1 MLVSGTCWFVVGRA
15 LRPVETMRR
24 DLAVISPENLDHR
37 VASTG
42 NDDEIAR
49 LAQTLNDT
57 LARLE
62 SFTDR
67 QQRFVA
73 DASHELQSPLA
84 SSIAELELALA
95 DPEQCDWPTTASD
108 LLTEQQRMTRLVQDL
123 LFLARD
129 DDGAT
134 DARQT
139 LIDLDDVVRSEAARL
154 RPRTTVPI
162 DTSAVAPVEVRGGAE
177 QLARVVRNLLENA
190 VRYAATR
197 VTVTL
202 ATGERDDRRVA
213 VLTVADDGPGV
224 PAAAR
229 ERIFERFGRA
239 DESRAAW
246 HRRHGSRFVDRA
258 TRRGT
263 SRWCDHARS
272 RPTRPRA
279 SCSCCRCPRRSASG
293 AEPPGGE
300 RSGATRPSDA

>member
-1 MLVSGTCWFVVGRA
+1 
-15 LRPVETMRR
+15 MRR
-24 DLAVISPENLDHR
+24 DLAVISPQTLDHR
-37 VASTG
+37 VASSG

-49 LAQTLNDT
+49 LALTLNDT

-95 DPEQCDWPTTASD
+95 EPEQCDWPATASD

-129 DDGAT
+129 DDGAN
-134 DARQT
+134 DAPQT
-139 LIDLDDVVRSEAARL
+139 LLDLDDVVRSEAARL
-154 RPRTTVPI
+154 RSRTTVPI
-162 DTSAVAPVEVRGGAE
+162 DTSAVAPVEVRGGAD

-202 ATGERDDRRVA
+202 TTDDRDDRRVA

-224 PAAAR
+224 PVAAR
-229 ERIFERFGRA
+229 DRIFERFGRA
-239 DESRAAW
+239 DESRARGTGGTGLGLSIA
-246 HRRHGSRFVDRA
+246 RRVAERHG
-258 TRRGT
+258 
-263 SRWCDHARS
+263 
-272 RPTRPRA
+272 
-279 SCSCCRCPRRSASG
+279 G
-293 AEPPGGE
+293 AI
-300 RSGATRPSDA
+300 TLDPSDAATRFVLVLPLPSADRIGR